1 LIFTPYDGTTFS
13 LPGSKSRDWLVLLRW
28 TAGRMLDLRLSK
40 IGGIGTGESLCRLP
54 PPDLSPTR
62 EVLLADRAFGTPPQL
77 ADAQSKGRF
86 FVVRFTW
93 NNLPL
98 YDPATGETI
107 DPREKLAKLHPGAI
121 LEFSGEVRPR
131 NAAPFMLR
139 IIVIRKNPDAGEKS
153 RCDARR
159 ESQRKGHHPRAETL
173 FLADFVTLATNLPPE
188 TLDPSSVAQAYRW
201 RWQIEREFR
210 RLKSTTLVRR
220 LDNFK
225 DEAVEAYLLA
235 LLIAWLLAN
244 KLARESAF
252 FPWGYPLHA
261 SGTAGPDRSR
271 SPNAPCL

>member
-1 LIFTPYDGTTFS
+1 
-13 LPGSKSRDWLVLLRW
+13 
-28 TAGRMLDLRLSK
+28 MLDLSLSK
-40 IGGIGTGESLCRLP
+40 IGGVGTGESLCRLP
-54 PPDLSPTR
+54 PPGPSPAR

-77 ADAQSKGRF
+77 ADAQNKGRL

-98 YDPATGETI
+98 YDPATGENI
-107 DPREKLAKLHPGAI
+107 DPREKLEGLQPGAI
-121 LEFSGEVRPR
+121 LEFSAEVRPKHA
-131 NAAPFMLR
+131 NPFMLR

-153 RCDARR
+153 RCNARR
-159 ESQRKGHHPRAETL
+159 ESQRKGHRPRAETL
-173 FLADFVTLATNLPPE
+173 FLADFVTLATNLPSE
-188 TLDPSSVAQAYRW
+188 NLDPSGVAQAYRW

-244 KLARESAF
+244 KLARERAF

-261 SGTAGPDRSR
+261 SSTAGTDRSR
-271 SPNAPCL
+271 SLDAPCI